1 MKFGLLAVPAAL
13 GVLAAAAPRPAIN
26 STLEPRGFDVSVRF
40 NDHDTIVG
48 HSVQGIDT
56 FNGIPY
62 ADAPVGPLR
71 LRPPQRRT
79 RPLGTLQAP
88 DVAPACPQMWM
99 SDKSTSLMGSL
110 VTQVVSLPMFKSVL
124 GQEDCLTLNV
134 QRPHG
139 TKQGDKLPVLFWI
152 YGGAFEFGS
161 TALSDGAS
169 LLATGMDQDQPF
181 VFVAVNYRLG
191 GFGFMPGRQIKA
203 EGSANLGL
211 LDQRMG
217 LEWVADNIAAFG
229 GDPDR
234 VTIWGLSAGAISVFD
249 QMALRG
255 GNATYKGKPLFHGAI
270 MNSGSSAPVE
280 PVDCPKAQAV
290 FDLVTAT
297 AGCASPAV
305 GSELDCLRA
314 LPYHDFLA
322 AANAVPGFWS
332 FSSLSLSYLPRPDG
346 HVLPDSPDVL
356 AQQGR
361 YHAVPII
368 IGNQEDEGTLMAFS
382 QTNVSSSHDMAQY
395 LSQVF
400 FNRATPA
407 QLQPLVDL
415 YEPALIHG
423 SPFRTGIFNELYPGF
438 KRVAA
443 IVGDLAFTMARRVTL
458 RALHP
463 ANPQTPIWSY
473 LASYGHFFPFV
484 GTFHSFDM
492 AQVFYGLLP
501 NHAMYSCRTYY
512 FNFVYNLDPNVGIT
526 DYQHWPDWREAQH
539 LMWFK
544 TGSENDILKDDFRED
559 ASNWMEQN
567 VHMLRM

>member
-1 MKFGLLAVPAAL
+1 MKLQLLAVPAAL
-13 GVLAAAAPRPAIN
+13 GALAAAAPRPAIN
-26 STLEPRGFDVSVRF
+26 STLEARGFGVSVQL
-40 NDHDTIVG
+40 NEHDSIVG
-48 HSVQGIDT
+48 HSILGIDS

-62 ADAPVGPLR
+62 ADAPVGALR

-79 RPLGTLQAP
+79 QPLGTLQASEP
-88 DVAPACPQMWM
+88 APACPQMWM
-99 SDKSTSLMGSL
+99 SDKSTSLLGKL
-110 VTQVVSLPMFKSVL
+110 VSDVVELPMLQRVS

-139 TKQGDKLPVLFWI
+139 TKAGDKLPVLFWI
-152 YGGAFEFGS
+152 FGGAFEFGS
-161 TALSDGAS
+161 SALSDGAS
-169 LLATGMDQDQPF
+169 LLATGMGQKQPF
-181 VFVAVNYRLG
+181 VFVAVNYRVG
-191 GFGFMPGRQIKA
+191 GFGFMPGRQIKD

-249 QMALRG
+249 QMALYG
-255 GNATYKGKPLFHGAI
+255 GNVSYKGKPLFHGAI

-280 PVDCPKAQAV
+280 PIDCPKAQAV
-290 FDLVTAT
+290 FDLVVA
-297 AGCASPAV
+297 AARCDSPAV
-305 GSELDCLRA
+305 GSELDCLRNM
-314 LPYHDFLA
+314 PYHDFLA

-356 AQQGR
+356 AQQAR
-361 YHAVPII
+361 YHAVPVI
-368 IGNQEDEGTLMAFS
+368 IGNQEDEGTVMSLF
-382 QTNVSSSHDMAQY
+382 QTNVSSPQDMAEY

-400 FNRATPA
+400 FNRAQPA

-415 YEPALIHG
+415 YEPGLIQG
-423 SPFRTGIFNELYPGF
+423 SPFRTGILNELYPGF

-443 IVGDLAFTMARRVTL
+443 IIGDLAFTMARRVTL
-458 RALHP
+458 KAFHA
-463 ANPQTPIWSY
+463 ANPNTPIWSY
-473 LASYGHFFPFV
+473 LASYGHFIPFL
-484 GTFHSFDM
+484 GTFHSLDM

-501 NHAMYSCRTYY
+501 NHAMHSCRTYY
-512 FNFVYNLDPNVGIT
+512 FNFIYNLDPNVGVG
-526 DYQHWPDWREAQH
+526 DYDHWPDWREAQD

-544 TGSENDILKDDFRED
+544 SAFDNDIIKDDFRQS
-559 ASNWMEQN
+559 ASNWMDQN
-567 VHMLRM
+567 IHMLRM